1 MASKANLGPLER
13 SSDQFYNFKVEDKKR
28 KDLGYL
34 TKASQREDIA
44 RQMKDTVSGQSNG
57 EDILPVFML
66 NSKNPTKS
74 WVMPSIKL
82 SNLQKV

>member
-1 MASKANLGPLER
+1 MGPLER

-34 TKASQREDIA
+34 AKASQREDIA
-44 RQMKDTVSGQSNG
+44 RQMKDTVSGHSNS
-57 EDILPVFML
+57 EDILPVLLL

-74 WVMPSIKL
+74 WVMASIKL
-82 SNLQKV
+82 SN